1 MVRDGPV
8 VGKAHRFWSAKL
20 DDVDYDDIPV
30 DEFDDHWDT
39 LKAEID
45 AHDHDSLDSVSRRSP
60 GGGGGGD
67 SVTGSFSGEPVAAVL
82 EGSAL
87 ARDSLDALVSSTARS
102 PAPDASA
109 AAAAAAVGGGLVSGG
124 GSVDGGASHHSD
136 GSAGGIP
143 PSPLLARQPCQDGSV
158 HSKYSDG
165 SGGSRPVPHSRGH
178 GASSAGRGGKKSK
191 AQIKKDK
198 DAAAKAEKLS
208 SAHPTQVPAAVKT
221 NNAIN
226 WAAFEAAE
234 MEKLTETVL
243 AMEANKWK
251 TGEAPLN
258 KHGGGVFGATEEVRQ
273 LARIR
278 VRMVRGIVTAIED
291 EEERE
296 HGRKKAEDAVRKT
309 KNKVACMMTL
319 HAPVQPCITNP
330 TLLCTPTHTR

>member
-8 VGKAHRFWSAKL
+8 DSKAHRFWSSKL

-39 LKAEID
+39 LQAAID
-45 AHDHDSLDSVSRRSP
+45 AHDHDSLDSVSYGSP
-60 GGGGGGD
+60 GGGGGG
-67 SVTGSFSGEPVAAVL
+67 SVTGSLSGEPAASVL

-87 ARDSLDALVSSTARS
+87 TMDSLDALVSSTAR
-102 PAPDASA
+102 PHAPDASA
-109 AAAAAAVGGGLVSGG
+109 AAAATVVGTVDGQDG
-124 GSVDGGASHHSD
+124 GSVGGGASHHSNE
-136 GSAGGIP
+136 SAGRVP
-143 PSPLLARQPCQDGSV
+143 PSPIVARQLSRDGSV
-158 HSKYSDG
+158 HSKHSDVG
-165 SGGSRPVPHSRGH
+165 SDSANRLAPRSRGH
-178 GASSAGRGGKKSK
+178 GPASGAGRGGKKSK

-198 DAAAKAEKLS
+198 DAAAKAKKLS
-208 SAHPTQVPAAVKT
+208 SVHPTQVPASVKT
-221 NNAIN
+221 DNAIN

-243 AMEANKWK
+243 AMEANKWR

-296 HGRKKAEDAVRKT
+296 HGRKKAEDAARKT
-309 KNKVACMMTL
+309 KNKVTCCLHACMD
-319 HAPVQPCITNP
+319 HARPCVV
-330 TLLCTPTHTR
+330 LFC